1 MGKLAYIKLLQI
13 DGLDSVITTVIFQ
26 STHRSSRP
34 SNLGIM
40 SVIPPT
46 GTPVGLEI
54 PAKDVARGTSSQFY
68 ILIIYPTELA
78 KKAAS

>member
-1 MGKLAYIKLLQI
+1 
-13 DGLDSVITTVIFQ
+13 
-26 STHRSSRP
+26 
-34 SNLGIM
+34 M